1 MKKIFIIIAVLTLA
15 FTSCDNGNINGGRY
29 YGTFHNLMNNE
40 REAGAISF
48 TYTNNEGGIYFM
60 MNDIVSMVQMVENKY
75 GGTAEGSAL
84 NDLLETMPAIDSI
97 KVCDSLETIR
107 LMTVDAEFMGN
118 SVKTNMIFTTSLD
131 KEVTVE
137 FIGYFE

>member
-1 MKKIFIIIAVLTLA
+1 MKKIFFIIAVLTLV

-29 YGTFHNLMNNE
+29 YGTFHNLMNDE
-40 REAGAISF
+40 REAGSISF

-75 GGTAEGSAL
+75 GGTAEGAAL

-118 SVKTNMIFTTSLD
+118 SVKADMLFTTSND
-131 KEVTVE
+131 KEVGVQ

>member
-1 MKKIFIIIAVLTLA
+1 MKKIFIIIAVLTFV

-29 YGTFHNLMNNE
+29 YGTFHNLTNDE
-40 REAGAISF
+40 REAGSISY
-48 TYTNNEGGIYFM
+48 TYVNNEGGIYFL
-60 MNDIVSMVQMVENKY
+60 MNDIVSMTQVAENKY
-75 GGTAEGSAL
+75 TGVAEGPTL

-97 KVCDSLETIR
+97 KVCDSLETVR

-118 SVKTNMIFTTSLD
+118 SVKADMLFTTSND
-131 KEVTVE
+131 KEVGVQ

>member
-1 MKKIFIIIAVLTLA
+1 MKKILSIIAVLMLIL
-15 FTSCDNGNINGGRY
+15 TSCDNGNINGGRY
-29 YGTFHNLMNNE
+29 YGTFHNLMNDQ
-40 REAGAISF
+40 REAGSISF

-60 MNDIVSMVQMVENKY
+60 MNDIVSLGQKVEHKY
-75 GGTAEGSAL
+75 GGTAEGATL

-118 SVKTNMIFTTSLD
+118 SVKADMIFTTSTD
-131 KEVTVE
+131 KEVGVQ

>member
-1 MKKIFIIIAVLTLA
+1 MKKTLSIISVLLLL
-15 FTSCDNGNINGGRY
+15 FTACDNGNINGGRY
-29 YGTFHNLMNNE
+29 YGTFNNLMNGQL
-40 REAGAISF
+40 EAGSISY
-48 TYTNNEGGIYFM
+48 TYVNNEGGIYFL
-60 MNDIVSMVQMVENKY
+60 MNDIVSMTQMAENKY
-75 GGTAEGSAL
+75 AGAAEGATL
-84 NDLLETMPAIDSI
+84 NDLLATMPAIDSI

-118 SVKTNMIFTTSLD
+118 SVKTNMIFTTSMD